1 MSPGGFDGQRAL
13 LTGNFDRHSQS
24 SAEGQNRRRSLAT
37 SDGGCNISSLT
48 ITREYNV

>member
-37 SDGGCNISSLT
+37 SDGGCMYISSLT
-48 ITREYNV
+48 ITARV